1 MFKALYICEQSTDMS
16 KTMELNIFTRKA
28 GPKASEDVYKIAFE
42 DYWRVYFRL
51 LATIGQTVNQREE
64 DVLAYILSRPQH
76 ENNEKIDY
84 FAAPYANDMRATLNL
99 ARSEITRLKQS
110 LRAKR
115 MIDDDNQ
122 PVAALLVLREHTLKF
137 KNISFV
143 FPMEII
149 V

>member
-1 MFKALYICEQSTDMS
+1 MRTKYVLDMN

-28 GPKASEDVYKIAFE
+28 GSKASEDIYRISFE

-76 ENNEKIDY
+76 TNGEKIDY
-84 FAAPYANDMRATLNL
+84 FAAPYANDMRTTLNL

-110 LRAKR
+110 LKAKR

-122 PVAALLVLREHTLKF
+122 PVAALLTLRERTLQF